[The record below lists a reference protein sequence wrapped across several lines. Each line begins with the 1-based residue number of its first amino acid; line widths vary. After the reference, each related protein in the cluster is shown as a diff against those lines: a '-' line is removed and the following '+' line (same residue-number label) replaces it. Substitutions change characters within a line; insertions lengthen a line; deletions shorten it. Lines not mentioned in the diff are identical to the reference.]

1 MTASQLRTADLLSE
15 DLEKMRAYAAAHP
28 ECPQAA
34 RSLAAMQAH
43 FALFI
48 ASNGEIV

>member
-1 MTASQLRTADLLSE
+1 MTASQRHTADVLRE

-34 RSLAAMQAH
+34 RSLAIMEAH
-43 FALFI
+43 FALFL
-48 ASNGEIV
+48 ASAGEIV